1 MTSSTTDCL
10 KATTLHLLTSY
21 DMTPEQLSTLGK
33 TTITFT
39 RPVTTIHHYECDLP
53 SFTKMFKVLKG
64 ESTDEFQARILAMW
78 VTLAIQEGGGET
90 AENFETH
97 TFEIEYENNNDEEEE
112 DDDGPDWM
120 ESQIHESAHDA
131 WKHYESTT
139 PEGIA
144 KEEARK
150 KAIAESK
157 AETAE
162 KKRLSQVKTLK
173 AMLAELGEVGG
184 NCNCDGCSDSI
195 ARRKVPDPKHCEFY
209 KEGK

>member
-21 DMTPEQLSTLGK
+21 EMTPEQLSTLGK

-53 SFTKMFKVLKG
+53 SFTKMFTPHKG
-64 ESTDEFQARILAMW
+64 ESKDAFQARILAMW

-90 AENFETH
+90 ADDFETH
-97 TFEIEYENNNDEEEE
+97 TFEIEYENNNEEEEE

-120 ESQIHESAHDA
+120 ESQIYESAHDA
-131 WKHYESTT
+131 LAHFESTT

-150 KAIAESK
+150 KAIADTK
-157 AETAE
+157 AAIAE
-162 KKRLSQVKTLK
+162 KKRLDQVKGLK
-173 AMLAELGEVGG
+173 AMLAELGE
-184 NCNCDGCSDSI
+184 
-195 ARRKVPDPKHCEFY
+195 KV
-209 KEGK
+209 

>member
-1 MTSSTTDCL
+1 M
-10 KATTLHLLTSY
+10 TTLHLLTSY

-39 RPVTTIHHYECDLP
+39 RPVTTLHRYECDLP

-64 ESTDEFQARILAMW
+64 ESKDAFQARILAMW

-90 AENFETH
+90 AENFENH
-97 TFEIEYENNNDEEEE
+97 DFQIDYENNHGEEEE
-112 DDDGPDWM
+112 DDYGPDHM
-120 ESQIHESAHDA
+120 ESQIYQSAYDA
-131 WKHYESTT
+131 LTHYESTT

-144 KEEARK
+144 KEEARL
-150 KAIAESK
+150 KAIAETK
-157 AETAE
+157 EAIAE
-162 KKRLSQVKTLK
+162 KKRLDQVKTLK

-184 NCNCDGCSDSI
+184 NCNCDRCSDSI
-195 ARRKVPDPKHCEFY
+195 AGRKVPDPKHCEFY

>member
-1 MTSSTTDCL
+1 M
-10 KATTLHLLTSY
+10 TTLHLLNSY
-21 DMTPEQLSTLGK
+21 NMTPEQLSGVMK
-33 TTITFT
+33 STITFT
-39 RPVTTIHHYECDLP
+39 RPVTTLHRYECDLG
-53 SFTKMFKVLKG
+53 SFTKMFTQRKG
-64 ESTDEFQARILAMW
+64 ESTDEFQARVAAMWFTLAMN
-78 VTLAIQEGGGET
+78 EGEGST
-90 AENFETH
+90 APNLENHDFQ
-97 TFEIEYENNNDEEEE
+97 IDYENNNEEEEE

-139 PEGIA
+139 PEGEA
-144 KEEARK
+144 KEAARLA
-150 KAIAESK
+150 AIH
-157 AETAE
+157 ETQAKIAE
-162 KKRLSQVKTLK
+162 KKRLDQVKTLK